1 MKFSYA
7 ISLVCL
13 CMISCEKNNGHQS
26 SATAAPSHVPSGNP
40 PAGAGSRRKLSAKIV
55 DPLSQAEVTAM
66 RNFLNEMNEREDFD
80 MDGESLAKFVR
91 QMPQET
97 LRFALALQ
105 PGKNRN
111 VILRDICRWYTVEE
125 TNDVIYLLHSLDSS
139 PHDEDHLLA
148 KVVILSDSNTFSGQ
162 DALNMRRDFSSDD
175 IKTSLL
181 KYAGWKAAIDFG
193 FDLEAV
199 KKIPVQLPKEE
210 ADLFWDRYG
219 LGLISEEQ
227 DMTKK
232 SQFILSHTELFD
244 STVIVSMLENAAK
257 SDPES
262 MGIFYANHE
271 YFRTNPQAIRPFVAA
286 WASINHTKAST
297 WITGMDQGIVRDYA
311 AQALVLK
318 YINEGD
324 TIEAAKWAGMI
335 EDEQLS
341 KRMKKL
347 FPGKFPI
354 K

>member
-13 CMISCEKNNGHQS
+13 CMVSCEKNNGQHS
-26 SATAAPSHVPSGNP
+26 SATAAPSHVQLENPPSGP
-40 PAGAGSRRKLSAKIV
+40 GSRRQLSAKTV

-66 RNFLNEMNEREDFD
+66 RNFINEMNGREDF
-80 MDGESLAKFVR
+80 DGESLAKFVR

-97 LRFALALQ
+97 LRFAMALT

-125 TNDVIYLLHSLDSS
+125 ANDVICLLHLLDSS

-148 KVVILSDSNTFSGQ
+148 KVVILSDSNTFSSH
-162 DALNMRRDFSSDD
+162 DALNMRRDFSSDE

-181 KYAGWKAAIDFG
+181 KYSGWKAAIDFG
-193 FDLEAV
+193 FDMDAV
-199 KKIPVQLPKEE
+199 KKIPDQLPKEE

-219 LGLISEEQ
+219 LGSIGEEQ
-227 DMTKK
+227 DMTKN
-232 SQFILSHTELFD
+232 SQFILSHTEIFD

-257 SDPES
+257 SDPEA
-262 MGIFYANHE
+262 MGTFYANHE
-271 YFRTNPQAIRPFVAA
+271 YFRTNPQAIQPFVAA
-286 WASINHTKAST
+286 WASSNHTKAAT
-297 WITGMDQGIVRDYA
+297 WITGMDQSIVRDYA

-341 KRMKKL
+341 KRMKIYY
-347 FPGKFPI
+347 FFNYNF
-354 K
+354 

>member
-13 CMISCEKNNGHQS
+13 CMVFCEKNNGQHS
-26 SATAAPSHVPSGNP
+26 SATAAPSHFPLDNP
-40 PAGAGSRRKLSAKIV
+40 PAGAGSRRKLSAKTV
-55 DPLSQAEVTAM
+55 DPLSQAEVMAM
-66 RNFLNEMNEREDFD
+66 RNFINEMNGREDF
-80 MDGESLAKFVR
+80 DGESLAKFVR

-97 LRFALALQ
+97 LRFAMALT

-125 TNDVIYLLHSLDSS
+125 ANDVICLLHLLDSS

-148 KVVILSDSNTFSGQ
+148 KVVILSDSNTFSSQ
-162 DALNMRRDFSSDD
+162 DALNMRRDFSSDEV
-175 IKTSLL
+175 KMSLL
-181 KYAGWKAAIDFG
+181 KYSGWKAAIDFG
-193 FDLEAV
+193 FDMDAV
-199 KKIPVQLPKEE
+199 KKIPDQLPKEE

-219 LGLISEEQ
+219 LGLIGEEQ
-227 DMTKK
+227 DMTKN
-232 SQFILSHTELFD
+232 SQFILSHTEIFD

-257 SDPES
+257 SDPEA
-262 MGIFYANHE
+262 MGTFYANHD
-271 YFRTNPQAIRPFVAA
+271 YFRTNPQAIQPFVAA
-286 WASINHTKAST
+286 WASSNHTKAAT
-297 WITGMDQGIVRDYA
+297 WITGMDQSIVRDYA

-347 FPGKFPI
+347 FPGKSPI

>member
-13 CMISCEKNNGHQS
+13 CLVSCEKNNGQHS
-26 SATAAPSHVPSGNP
+26 SATAAPSHVPLENP
-40 PAGAGSRRKLSAKIV
+40 PAGAGSRRKLSAKTV
-55 DPLSQAEVTAM
+55 DPLSQTEVTAM
-66 RNFLNEMNEREDFD
+66 RNFINEMNGRDDFD

-97 LRFALALQ
+97 LRFALALT

-111 VILRDICRWYTVEE
+111 VILRDICRWYTVKED
-125 TNDVIYLLHSLDSS
+125 NDIIYLLHLLDNS
-139 PHDEDHLLA
+139 PHDEDHMLA

-199 KKIPVQLPKEE
+199 KKIPDQLPKEE

-219 LGLISEEQ
+219 LGLISEGQ
-227 DMTKK
+227 DMTKN
-232 SQFILSHTELFD
+232 SQFILSHTEIFD
-244 STVIVSMLENAAK
+244 STVIVSMLQNAAK
-257 SDPES
+257 SDPET
-262 MGIFYANHE
+262 MGTFYANHE

-286 WASINHTKAST
+286 WASINFMKASS

-311 AQALVLK
+311 AQTLVLK
-318 YINEGD
+318 FFNEGD
-324 TIEAAKWAGMI
+324 AIEGAKWTGMI

>member
-1 MKFSYA
+1 MKFNYA
-7 ISLVCL
+7 ISLVYL
-13 CMISCEKNNGHQS
+13 CMFSCEKNHSHHSSNTASKSQS
-26 SATAAPSHVPSGNP
+26 DLESPHAVH
-40 PAGAGSRRKLSAKIV
+40 GSRRQLSTKYV
-55 DPLSQAEVTAM
+55 DSRTQAEVTAM
-66 RNFLNEMNEREDFD
+66 RNFINEMNGRDDFD

-97 LRFALALQ
+97 LRFAMALT

-125 TNDVIYLLHSLDSS
+125 ANDVICLLHLLDSS

-148 KVVILSDSNTFSGQ
+148 KVVILSDSNTFSSQ
-162 DALNMRRDFSSDD
+162 DALNMRRDFSSDE

-181 KYAGWKAAIDFG
+181 KYSGWKAAIDFG
-193 FDLEAV
+193 FDMDAV
-199 KKIPVQLPKEE
+199 KKIPDQLPKEE

-219 LGLISEEQ
+219 LGLIGEEQ
-227 DMTKK
+227 DMTKN
-232 SQFILSHTELFD
+232 SQFILSHTEIFD

-257 SDPES
+257 SDPEA
-262 MGIFYANHE
+262 MGTFYANHD
-271 YFRTNPQAIRPFVAA
+271 YFRTNPQAIQPFVAA
-286 WASINHTKAST
+286 WASSNHTKAAT

-311 AQALVLK
+311 AQTLVLK
-318 YINEGD
+318 FFNEGD
-324 TIEAAKWAGMI
+324 AIEGAKWTGMI

-347 FPGKFPI
+347 FPGKSPI

>member
-1 MKFSYA
+1 MKFNYA
-7 ISLVCL
+7 ISLVYL
-13 CMISCEKNNGHQS
+13 CMFSCEKNHSHHSSNTASKSQS
-26 SATAAPSHVPSGNP
+26 DLECPHAVH
-40 PAGAGSRRKLSAKIV
+40 GSRRQLSTKYV
-55 DPLSQAEVTAM
+55 DSRTQAEVTAM
-66 RNFLNEMNEREDFD
+66 RDFINEINGREDF
-80 MDGESLAKFVR
+80 DGESLAKFVR
-91 QMPQET
+91 LLPQES
-97 LRFALALQ
+97 LRFAMALT

-125 TNDVIYLLHSLDSS
+125 DNDIIYLLHLLDNS
-139 PHDEDHLLA
+139 PHDEDHMLA

-199 KKIPVQLPKEE
+199 KKIPDQLPKEE

-219 LGLISEEQ
+219 LGLISEGQ
-227 DMTKK
+227 DMTKN
-232 SQFILSHTELFD
+232 SQFILSHTEIFD
-244 STVIVSMLENAAK
+244 STVIVSMLQNAAK
-257 SDPES
+257 SDPET
-262 MGIFYANHE
+262 MGTFYANHE

-286 WASINHTKAST
+286 WASINFMKASS

-311 AQALVLK
+311 AQTLVLK
-318 YINEGD
+318 FFNEGD
-324 TIEAAKWAGMI
+324 AIEGAKWTGMI